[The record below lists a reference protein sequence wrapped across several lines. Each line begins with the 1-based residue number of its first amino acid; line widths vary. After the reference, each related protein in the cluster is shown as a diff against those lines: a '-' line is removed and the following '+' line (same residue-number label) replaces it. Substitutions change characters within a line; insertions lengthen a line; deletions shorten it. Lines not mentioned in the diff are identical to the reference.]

1 MKVYLAGPFFTQ
13 EQAIVIRRI
22 EAILADCSVE
32 CFSPSRDQPQFNV
45 DASPEE
51 KRHRAALI
59 FQRNVA
65 EIRLCDLMLA
75 CIDDFDP
82 GTIWEMG
89 YARGWAV
96 EFNDEYKILAFTTH
110 HHGLNLM
117 LAESCDGF
125 LSGYGQI
132 EQYFKGNLRIAQA
145 WRGALI

>member
-1 MKVYLAGPFFTQ
+1 VKVYLAGPFFTQ

-22 EAILADCSVE
+22 EAILADLKIE
-32 CFSPSRDQPQFNV
+32 CFSPSRDQPQFRH
-45 DASPEE
+45 DAAPEE
-51 KRHRAALI
+51 KCRLSREIYAGNLQAI
-59 FQRNVA
+59 RNG
-65 EIRLCDLMLA
+65 DLMLA

-89 YARGWAV
+89 YARGLFAA
-96 EFNDEYKILAFTTH
+96 YRIIAFTTQ

-132 EQYFKGNLRIAQA
+132 EQYFRGNLGIAQA
-145 WRGALI
+145 WRGALV